1 MFAASGING
10 KSETISKDTYGR
22 ELFKYSIYPDGFA
35 PPYKE
40 ICVYAIIQR
49 NTHDEIYYYE
59 DYCFIIADSFNIIT
73 EKDIEEL
80 KQNNNWDMAFV
91 PEKCSTRNKIRHSN
105 EFEYVESINSIEKII
120 SEYFDEG
127 YELKYYMGTDI
138 DKDGNILIVFQ
149 AKKDDEETRNY
160 MIILTSRG
168 LPRGKECFA
177 EIEDLYNYQEQ
188 LHELKI
194 ANDWNFS

>member
-1 MFAASGING
+1 M
-10 KSETISKDTYGR
+10 
-22 ELFKYSIYPDGFA
+22 
-35 PPYKE
+35 
-40 ICVYAIIQR
+40 
-49 NTHDEIYYYE
+49 YYIGM
-59 DYCFIIADSFNIIT
+59 D
-73 EKDIEEL
+73 K
-80 KQNNNWDMAFV
+80 
-91 PEKCSTRNKIRHSN
+91 
-105 EFEYVESINSIEKII
+105 
-120 SEYFDEG
+120 
-127 YELKYYMGTDI
+127 